1 MILYM
6 SWESDYDPSLVDCDL
21 LVFPLTSLTLPPQA
35 EAMAGSGQEADAAPI
50 FRRAIKMSPALAR
63 ILGHG

>member
-1 MILYM
+1 
-6 SWESDYDPSLVDCDL
+6 L
-21 LVFPLTSLTLPPQA
+21 LVFPLTSLTLPAQA

-50 FRRAIKMSPALAR
+50 FRCAIKMSPALAR